1 MRESLIRDEINDGKK
16 PTSWFRVVKEK
27 ECL

>member
-1 MRESLIRDEINDGKK
+1 MRESLIRDEINGGKK
-16 PTSWFRVVKEK
+16 TTLCFRVVQEK